1 MMPTSVKFQLEF
13 LTKFE
18 ADMLLKKFGMALTD
32 SDFNRLISKSV
43 NLQRKI
49 RSNVL
54 LSYIK
59 DFKPSSPVNC
69 LKTNLSNKS
78 LKHSRNCILYAN
90 KISSVTKE
98 NDMDTFLSYY
108 NYLNEENNE
117 SKRQSTDNITYA
129 LNQRKLIH
137 TMV

>member
-1 MMPTSVKFQLEF
+1 
-13 LTKFE
+13 
-18 ADMLLKKFGMALTD
+18 MLLKKFGMALTD
-32 SDFNRLISKSV
+32 SDFNKLISKSV

-59 DFKPSSPVNC
+59 DFKPKSPVNC

-78 LKHSRNCILYAN
+78 LKHSRNSIFYAN
-90 KISSVTKE
+90 KISSITKE